1 MTKKLLLVLALAVLL
16 VALTATVAL
25 ADHKDDAAVDPH
37 DSYSSTT
44 DYCLQCH
51 DIHEAG
57 GDYALMYQATVVDTC
72 GTCHSVYQ
80 QAPTGPRDPGYSGTE
95 SAEPAPGSTFAV
107 YENAGLASRY
117 THEGHRLSR
126 NGNPDAGALY
136 SYADGTTTDTADY
149 IPGSGNTLVNR
160 ISTWPDWMAGASMA
174 AYPASGRTA
183 TNGLYCASCHSPHG
197 PKFGNA
203 IASAVSNGKL
213 LSDRPNHAQTPID
226 TSAWTDWVSDGGAWC
241 ASCHVNRWEPS
252 PADGVAPHN
261 HPSTVCLQCHGNAA
275 GLLPDFPHTGAKNI
289 LQAEPDELCI
299 MCHIAKSIP

>member
-1 MTKKLLLVLALAVLL
+1 MMKKLTLVLAIAILM

-25 ADHKDDAAVDPH
+25 ANHNDDANVDPH

-57 GDYALMYQATVVDTC
+57 GDYALMYQATVIDTC

-80 QAPTGPRDPGYSGTE
+80 EAPTGPRDPGYSGQE
-95 SAEPAPGSTFAV
+95 SGPAATRAV
-107 YENAGLASRY
+107 YENATPATRY

-126 NGNPDAGALY
+126 NGNPDSGSDY
-136 SYADGTTTDTADY
+136 TYADGVTTDTADY
-149 IPGSGNTLVNR
+149 IPGSLNSIVNR

-183 TNGLYCASCHSPHG
+183 TGGLYCASCHSPHG

-203 IASAVSNGKL
+203 LPSVVTNGKL
-213 LSDRPNHAQTPID
+213 LSTRPNHAQTPID
-226 TSAWTDWVSDGGAWC
+226 GSLWTSWVDNGYEFC
-241 ASCHVNRWEPS
+241 QSCHTQRAEPT
-252 PADGVAPHN
+252 PTDGIAPHN
-261 HPSTVCLQCHGNAA
+261 HPAYLCVQCHGDNVSIAPN
-275 GLLPDFPHTGAKNI
+275 PDFPHTGARN
-289 LQAEPDELCI
+289 LLSAEPDELCI
-299 MCHIAKSIP
+299 TCHISGSLP